1 MSCSRLWI
9 PLKNY
14 TSSPLS
20 PRHLYNRW
28 WSHSELQ
35 NEGGETFKNHN
46 KHSFSPL
53 WYIWS
58 RSNSLSIISLSLC
71 SHTGLTATLQLR
83 RLLWQGWANARG
95 SLVWQLLQREERPGL
110 LSSHS
115 WSTCMVCG
123 LPVVLYSLQLALLKW
138 FVSFENMNM
147 FLEINY
153 LLPNDKSMIHQTFLI
168 HPYLY
173 GEKK

>member
-1 MSCSRLWI
+1 MKVVRLSKI
-9 PLKNY
+9 TTN
-14 TSSPLS
+14 TV
-20 PRHLYNRW
+20 
-28 WSHSELQ
+28 SHRC
-35 NEGGETFKNHN
+35 GTFEVEATVWA
-46 KHSFSPL
+46 SFL
-53 WYIWS
+53 
-58 RSNSLSIISLSLC
+58 SLSVAC

-83 RLLWQGWANARG
+83 RLLWLGWATTRG

-123 LPVVLYSLQLALLKW
+123 LPVVLYSLQLELLKW
-138 FVSFENMNM
+138 FVSFENMKM

-173 GEKK
+173 REKK